1 MSDQSTFATVD
12 GHVSVDTI
20 ALLVD
25 IDLSETSIRSFA
37 ADLAADFE
45 PSDPMAATYSSAN
58 LLAAAAHLRTCDFC
72 GTQQQQ
78 IAGAMA
84 SAWSEIVEPE
94 AAVRASQLNVA
105 QSAFAVTAVS
115 AAAAPLTSDLA
126 ASRTVS
132 EKKGLLSRVFRGG
145 RSGTGTGTGAG
156 GVSVGSNGVAWR
168 TPAIGIASAAL
179 LAIAVWGITR
189 GSGATE
195 VGSPPMAKT
204 TEVSTVVANAESA
217 AAETTSVSTEPSMQA
232 VPATDEAAASE
243 QFSEAASE
251 TDVVSAADA
260 ASAVAEPLPATAGES
275 SSGGA
280 GSGAEL
286 QFDAPAAQS
295 APQSAA
301 QSASAP
307 STSPLAPKLA
317 DPIAAAAAPAAR
329 ATSAPATAAAASAA
343 QPRSAAAVPR
353 KKSAQ
358 VATAAADAQPS
369 TNADGGS
376 SKTTSEAAPLAT
388 LSQVAPPPPVAA
400 SPAAP
405 SAITPGAPAATRTAN
420 TPNTVVAPVFIGA
433 LSGQGFDQILNEFNN
448 KVPVKSSTSSA
459 GPSGGQS
466 AAPATTT
473 VAPGPPETAAPSA
486 AAMNTLEVTNRCI
499 STIQASQSGTQILY
513 SATATADGTLLI
525 VLRRSLGGQIE
536 DLIVTAD
543 CTKIFTR
550 LIS

>member
-58 LLAAAAHLRTCDFC
+58 LLAAAAHLRTCDSC
-72 GTQQQQ
+72 GSQQQQ

-84 SAWSEIVEPE
+84 SSWSEIVEPE
-94 AAVRASQLNVA
+94 AAVRASQLSAA
-105 QSAFAVTAVS
+105 QSVFVATAVS
-115 AAAAPLTSDLA
+115 AAAAPSTSDLA

-145 RSGTGTGTGAG
+145 QRGTGTGTGAG
-156 GVSVGSNGVAWR
+156 GVSLGSNGVAWR

-179 LAIAVWGITR
+179 LAMAVWGITR

-217 AAETTSVSTEPSMQA
+217 AAETAAASTELSTQA

-251 TDVVSAADA
+251 TDVVSAADP
-260 ASAVAEPLPATAGES
+260 ASAVAEPLPATAAEGSGS
-275 SSGGA
+275 SA

-286 QFDAPAAQS
+286 QFDAPAA
-295 APQSAA
+295 QSAA

-448 KVPVKSSTSSA
+448 KVSVKSSTSSA

-486 AAMNTLEVTNRCI
+486 AAVNNTLEVTNRCI

-525 VLRRSLGGQIE
+525 VLRRNLGGQIE